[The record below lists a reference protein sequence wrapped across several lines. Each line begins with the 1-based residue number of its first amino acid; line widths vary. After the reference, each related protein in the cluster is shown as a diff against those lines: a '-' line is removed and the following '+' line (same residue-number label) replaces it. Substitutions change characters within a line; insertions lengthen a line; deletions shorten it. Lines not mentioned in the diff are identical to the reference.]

1 MEDIRQRV
9 FRLAESMAGQ
19 YGIELV
25 DVEIAGSARKPFVRV
40 YVDKE
45 QGVTLDECERF
56 SRALSAL
63 FDVEDPIPTA
73 YVLEVSSPGLT
84 RPLKSPRDFERS
96 VGKLAKIVT
105 REPIGSQ
112 NVFVGRI
119 VKAAGGRLSVQEKDR
134 DAVEIPLGLIA
145 KARLEIEL
153 K

>member
-19 YGIELV
+19 YGIEVV
-25 DVEIAGSARKPFVRV
+25 DVEIVGSARKPFVRV
-40 YVDKE
+40 YVDRE
-45 QGVTLDECERF
+45 QGVSLDDCARF

-63 FDVEDPIPTA
+63 FDVEDPIPTG

-105 REPIGSQ
+105 REPIGTQ
-112 NVFVGRI
+112 NVFIGRI
-119 VKAAGGRLSVQEKDR
+119 VKLDGARLSVQEKNQ
-134 DAVEIPLGLIA
+134 AEVEIPLGLIA